1 MEQFPTSAFLLV
13 FALGLGLGYLVAL
26 LYQRLQLRDSYVARS
41 ILDRDYVA
49 RPLFDNLQQQADQ
62 HYDNYQH
69 KVIAEQ
75 GLQQQ
80 LTRLQVEFDQ
90 LEKQLAGQQQEM
102 QRLQAESKAHF
113 ERIAN
118 QLLEEKSERF
128 SLQNAKQLQQIL
140 HPLQERIQTFEKQ
153 VERRFVEET
162 RDRVSLK
169 EEIKHL
175 RALNNQLSADAN
187 NLAGA
192 LRGDNKSQGDWGEWQ
207 LEGLLKA
214 SGLEPGI
221 HYRSQASFAD
231 QNGNQKRPDFII
243 NLPDDKH
250 LIVDSK
256 VSLTAYER
264 YCSSPEQAPERA
276 AHLRNHCQSMR
287 RHVKDLSRKNYT
299 QLYQINS
306 PDYLLLFVPIEPAFS
321 LALKQDQQLFLDA
334 LDERVV
340 LVTSSTLLATL
351 RTVSYIWK
359 QEKQKQHVL
368 DIARQSGLLYDK
380 FVGFVSN
387 MQEIGR
393 RLDQSQRSFNAAMNK
408 LSDSKRYGDTLVGRA
423 ERLRKLGAKAQ
434 KRLPKE
440 LVYEEEE

>member
-1 MEQFPTSAFLLV
+1 MEQIPTSAIFLTFV
-13 FALGLGLGYLVAL
+13 IGLGLGYLVAL
-26 LYQRLQLRDSYVARS
+26 LYQRLQLRDAYVARS
-41 ILDRDYVA
+41 SLERDYVSRA
-49 RPLFDNLQQQADQ
+49 LFNNLQEQADH
-62 HYDNYQH
+62 HYNNYQQ
-69 KVIAEQ
+69 KLAEER
-75 GLQQQ
+75 GLQDQ

-90 LEKQLAGQQQEM
+90 LDKQLSGQQEEM
-102 QRLQAESKAHF
+102 LRLQAESRVHF
-113 ERIAN
+113 ERVAN

-128 SLQNAKQLQQIL
+128 SIQNAKQLQQIL
-140 HPLQERIQTFEKQ
+140 NPLQERIQNFEQQ
-153 VERRFVEET
+153 VERRFLEET

-175 RALNNQLSADAN
+175 RALNNQLSTDAN

-192 LRGDNKSQGDWGEWQ
+192 LRGDSKSQGDWGEWQ

-214 SGLEPGI
+214 SGLESGI

-231 QNGNQKRPDFII
+231 LEGNQKRPDFII

-264 YCSSPEQAPERA
+264 YCSSPEEAPERA
-276 AHLRNHCQSMR
+276 AHLRNHCQSLR
-287 RHVKDLSRKNYT
+287 RHYKDLSRKNYT

-321 LALKQDQQLFLDA
+321 LALRHDQQLFLDA

-340 LVTSSTLLATL
+340 MVTSSTLLATL

-368 DIARQSGLLYDK
+368 DIARQSGMLYDK
-380 FVGFVSN
+380 FVGFVSD
-387 MQEIGR
+387 MQEIGK
-393 RLDQSQRSFNAAMNK
+393 RLDQTQRSYHAALNK

-440 LVYEEEE
+440 LVYEEE